1 MGALLRAA
9 ALCWLALEPA
19 AVAQQADWSGVE
31 APAESF
37 SLQDD
42 GTSLGGN
49 PGGLAFASGLEADF
63 LHNGFYVPAAC
74 TLGSCLSETN
84 GHTEALFLTAGIGP
98 LSLGVGFDWLH
109 RERSFTSRLTGV
121 TTPATFSA
129 RRTSL
134 GAALRF
140 AWVGLGAVHR
150 GYASGSNSLID
161 GVSTWDFGLLA
172 RGR

>member
-1 MGALLRAA
+1 MMATLRMFLGSSMRWSTARWGAQSSPTRGTCVGALLRAA

-63 LHNGFYVPAAC
+63 LHNGFYVPAAAC

-98 LSLGVGFDWLH
+98 LSLGVGFDW
-109 RERSFTSRLTGV
+109 
-121 TTPATFSA
+121 
-129 RRTSL
+129 
-134 GAALRF
+134 
-140 AWVGLGAVHR
+140 
-150 GYASGSNSLID
+150 
-161 GVSTWDFGLLA
+161 
-172 RGR
+172 